1 MYRRLDRIA
10 NNSASDEVNESLSGF
25 DAIKGEDSWI
35 GCRVLKKFWIHKH
48 SKRVTKFFR
57 GTVNAV
63 DDDADNPGHRIFE
76 VRFDDGDVEW
86 LSATDT
92 NAILDKQHAQVNWND
107 KNFSVPS
114 VPLR

>member
-1 MYRRLDRIA
+1 MDW
-10 NNSASDEVNESLSGF
+10 LSS
-25 DAIKGEDSWI
+25 IE
-35 GCRVLKKFWIHKH
+35 KFWIHKH
-48 SKRVTKFFR
+48 SKRVAKFFR

-76 VRFDDGDVEW
+76 VRFDDGDVDW

-92 NAILDKQHAQVNWND
+92 NTILDKQHAQVNWND
-107 KNFSVPS
+107 KNSS